1 MIQQE
6 NTHQLPQ
13 YLCRTYLH
21 VQGCI
26 IAMCAS
32 VPSPRPNTEQGYSC
46 ANKQQ
51 NVTRK
56 PLLPENYFVCS
67 DFLKNN
73 SPHFSD
79 MRCFSIL
86 ILLLTGIK
94 NGDWVYL
101 HYNSDKWF
109 PYMIYIKIPYT
120 YVNAAQMYCGKI
132 MKTFIHT
139 NI

>member
-13 YLCRTYLH
+13 CLCRTYLH

-32 VPSPRPNTEQGYSC
+32 VPSPRPNTEQRCSC

-51 NVTRK
+51 NLTRK
-56 PLLPENYFVCS
+56 PLFPENYFVVF
-67 DFLKNN
+67 FLKII
-73 SPHFSD
+73 PL
-79 MRCFSIL
+79 IL
-86 ILLLTGIK
+86 VTCNAFLCWFLLLTGIK
-94 NGDWVYL
+94 NGDWIYL
-101 HYNSDKWF
+101 HYNSDKWL

-120 YVNAAQMYCGKI
+120 YVNAVQMYCGKI